1 MAKTLVVLRHAKS
14 AWPDGV
20 PDFDRP
26 LGERGLRDAPA
37 VGHWLNKHVPDL
49 DLVVHSPAARAK
61 ETWELVAAELTAKPE
76 VRKHAKIYYGPVLE
90 VVTQLP
96 QDVETAM
103 IVGHNPDLE
112 DLVELLTGTHATFKT
127 STVAVL
133 RSEKPWD
140 TAGPGWAELIS
151 VATPRG

>member
-1 MAKTLVVLRHAKS
+1 MTKTLVVLRHAKS

-26 LGERGLRDAPA
+26 LGERGLRDAPV
-37 VGHWLNKHVPDL
+37 VGHWLNKHVPGIE
-49 DLVVHSPAARAK
+49 LVVHSPAARARQ
-61 ETWELVAAELTAKPE
+61 TWELVAAELKAKPE

-90 VVTQLP
+90 VVTELP
-96 QDVETAM
+96 EDVGTAM

-112 DLVELLTGTHATFKT
+112 DLVELLTGTHTTFKT

-133 RSEKPWD
+133 HSEQPWD
-140 TAGPGWAELIS
+140 AAGAHWAELNS
-151 VATPRG
+151 VTTPRG